1 MIQSPVV
8 PVIRDAFTIT
18 RRTIMP
24 DLFGKLKGGAE
35 KVAFEADKMAR
46 LNRARGEVDQV
57 KRQIESLYTKL
68 GEMYYQQFAHP
79 AAEGPAY
86 DEVCQNIAELEG
98 KLSEKQA
105 EVQHINAES
114 YGTQAAQPAAPAPE
128 AAVEAA
134 APAAAAGAAPPE
146 AVPQTRFCPNCGQE
160 LTSAVKF
167 CTNCGA
173 KLA

>member
-1 MIQSPVV
+1 
-8 PVIRDAFTIT
+8 
-18 RRTIMP
+18 MP

-68 GEMYYQQFAHP
+68 GEMYYQQYAHP
-79 AAEGPAY
+79 SPDSPAY
-86 DEVCQNIAELEG
+86 DEICQNIAGLES
-98 KLSEKQA
+98 KLNEKQA
-105 EVQHINAES
+105 EVQRINAEAF
-114 YGTQAAQPAAPAPE
+114 GAQGGQPAAPAPE
-128 AAVEAA
+128 VAAE
-134 APAAAAGAAPPE
+134 APAAAATAAADVASPMPPE
-146 AVPQTRFCPNCGQE
+146 SAPQARFCPNCGQE
-160 LTSAVKF
+160 LGAAVKF

>member
-1 MIQSPVV
+1 
-8 PVIRDAFTIT
+8 
-18 RRTIMP
+18 MP

-98 KLSEKQA
+98 KLNEKQA
-105 EVQHINAES
+105 EVQRINAES
-114 YGTQAAQPAAPAPE
+114 YGAQAAQPAVPAPE
-128 AAVEAA
+128 AAV
-134 APAAAAGAAPPE
+134 PAAAASPAPPE
-146 AVPQTRFCPNCGQE
+146 AAPQTRFCPNCGQE

>member
-1 MIQSPVV
+1 
-8 PVIRDAFTIT
+8 
-18 RRTIMP
+18 MP

-57 KRQIESLYTKL
+57 KHQIESQYTKL
-68 GEMYYQQFAHP
+68 GEMYYQQYAHP
-79 AAEGPAY
+79 AAESPAY
-86 DEVCQNIAELEG
+86 DVICQDIAGLES
-98 KLSEKQA
+98 KLDEKQA
-105 EVQHINAES
+105 EVQRINAES
-114 YGTQAAQPAAPAPE
+114 YNPQGGQPVVPGAVVAAEVSAPDSAANQPPE
-128 AAVEAA
+128 AA
-134 APAAAAGAAPPE
+134 
-146 AVPQTRFCPNCGQE
+146 PQQRFCPNCGQE

>member
-1 MIQSPVV
+1 
-8 PVIRDAFTIT
+8 
-18 RRTIMP
+18 MP

-57 KRQIESLYTKL
+57 KRQIESQYTKL
-68 GEMYYQQFAHP
+68 GEMYYQQYAHP
-79 AAEGPAY
+79 AAESPAY
-86 DEVCQNIAELEG
+86 DEICQDIAGLES
-98 KLSEKQA
+98 KLDEKQA
-105 EVQHINAES
+105 EVQRINAES
-114 YGTQAAQPAAPAPE
+114 YNPQGGQAVVPGAVIAAEASAPDPAVNQPPGSAP
-128 AAVEAA
+128 
-134 APAAAAGAAPPE
+134 
-146 AVPQTRFCPNCGQE
+146 QQRFCPNCGQE